1 MLFHVSSQHEK
12 RLELSAETV
21 ALSKPRCN
29 FKSSARISSVKCDPP
44 WSCFAHQFKNMAPK
58 RKTETVPEPSPPTKR
73 RSTKVK
79 APTEKKRARESD
91 EQDAATRA
99 RRSKKKTSE
108 DEESV
113 AEPVVVITPRKRVSK
128 VVKAPESP
136 VVVNTRS
143 PAPPKSA
150 MKSAAKPRSRYAD

>member
-1 MLFHVSSQHEK
+1 
-12 RLELSAETV
+12 
-21 ALSKPRCN
+21 
-29 FKSSARISSVKCDPP
+29 
-44 WSCFAHQFKNMAPK
+44 MAPK

-79 APTEKKRARESD
+79 APTATEKKRARESD

-99 RRSKKKTSE
+99 RRSKKKISE

-113 AEPVVVITPRKRVSK
+113 AEPVAVITPRKRVSK

-136 VVVNTRS
+136 VVNTRS

-150 MKSAAKPRSRYAD
+150 LKSAAKPRSRYITLNGAPFLQIKLTFWSFTKQ